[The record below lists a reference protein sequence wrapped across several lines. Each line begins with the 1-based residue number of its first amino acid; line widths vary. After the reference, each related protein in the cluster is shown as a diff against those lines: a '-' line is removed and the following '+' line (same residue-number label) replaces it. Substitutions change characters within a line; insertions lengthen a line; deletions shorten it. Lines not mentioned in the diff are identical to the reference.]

1 MAFVAYA
8 GRFRLVL
15 DDGRQFGRHIAAF
28 IKFGEVI
35 KNKMTM
41 QDIDFGYTSD
51 HARKNADAVLPAI
64 QCWPNQYK
72 RDYDIKIE
80 LPEFTS
86 VCPKT
91 GLPDFGV
98 ITIEYIPDEL
108 CLELKSLKY
117 YLLEYRDMGIFMEN
131 IANKI
136 LDDVV
141 KACQPKKATVTGVF
155 TPRGGLRSVITAK
168 YEKK

>member
-1 MAFVAYA
+1 MAPT
-8 GRFRLVL
+8 
-15 DDGRQFGRHIAAF
+15 H
-28 IKFGEVI
+28 
-35 KNKMTM
+35 
-41 QDIDFGYTSD
+41 DIYFGYPSD
-51 HARKNADAVLPAI
+51 HARKNADAVLPDI

-91 GLPDFGV
+91 GPPDFGV
-98 ITIEYIPDEL
+98 IPIAYVPDEL

-117 YLLEYRDMGIFMEN
+117 YLLEYRDMSIFMEN

-141 KACQPKKATVTGVF
+141 KACRPKKAVVTGVF

-168 YEKK
+168 YEKHHEEK

>member
-1 MAFVAYA
+1 MLA
-8 GRFRLVL
+8 GFSASGLVL
-15 DDGRQFGRHIAAF
+15 DAGR
-28 IKFGEVI
+28 KFGSFILNIYKFNEVI
-35 KNKMTM
+35 KNKMTKK
-41 QDIDFGYTSD
+41 DIDFGYTSD

-91 GLPDFGV
+91 GLPDFGT
-98 ITIEYIPDEL
+98 ITIEYIPNDL

-141 KACQPKKATVTGVF
+141 AACQPKKATVTGVF
-155 TPRGGLRSVITAK
+155 TPRGGLRSVIVAK
-168 YEKK
+168 YDEKTK

>member
-1 MAFVAYA
+1 M
-8 GRFRLVL
+8 
-15 DDGRQFGRHIAAF
+15 
-28 IKFGEVI
+28 
-35 KNKMTM
+35 N
-41 QDIDFGYTSD
+41 DIDFGYTEK
-51 HARKNADAVLPAI
+51 HARKGADAKLPKI
-64 QCWPNQYK
+64 ECWENQYR
-72 RDYDIKIE
+72 RDYEIRII

-91 GLPDFGV
+91 GLPDFAV
-98 ITIEYIPDEL
+98 ITIDYTPDKL

-131 IANKI
+131 TANKI

-141 KACQPKKATVTGVF
+141 SACKPKRAVITAEF

-168 YEKK
+168 HGVK